1 VRYAYA
7 VRDVRAAEANALAG
21 AAPQALMDKAASG
34 VATLAIRLL
43 EDSIGRVVGA
53 KVLLLIGSGDN
64 GGDALYAGVRLADR
78 GAAVTALLVGERT
91 HQGGLAALR
100 EARCEII
107 SSLTDFDPAEVDL
120 VIDGIVGIGGRHG
133 ADGQGGLR
141 GSAADVAGKL
151 PASAIVLA
159 VDLPSGVD
167 PDSGEVSGAHI
178 TADVTA
184 VCGALKIAHVVDPG
198 ASAAGICEVIDLGLD
213 MSRAT
218 SRLEVWQGIDV
229 ANALP
234 RPTVASDK
242 YSRGVLGVVAGSAEY
257 PGAGAL
263 VCTAALS
270 TGVGMIRYLG
280 EASESV
286 IGDHPEVVR
295 VAGRVQAWVVGPG
308 LVGAAAEGA
317 VAIAL
322 ASDQPLVLD
331 AGALALLPKG
341 RPQTLITP
349 HAGELASLLG
359 IDRADVESRSLHFAR
374 LAASTYDVTVLLKG
388 STTIVAAPD
397 GRISV
402 NPTGTPKL
410 ATAGSGDV
418 LAGAIGALAA
428 GGLPLF
434 EAATVG
440 AWLHGLAGR
449 LMSGASSAEIA
460 LTIRHAIA
468 SLPWQA
474 DLP

>member
-1 VRYAYA
+1 MRYAYA
-7 VRDVRAAEANALAG
+7 VGDVRAAEADALAG
-21 AAPQALMDKAASG
+21 MAPQALMAKAAYG

-43 EDSIGRVVGA
+43 EDAIGRVVGA
-53 KVLLLIGSGDN
+53 KVLLLVGSGDN
-64 GGDALYAGVRLADR
+64 GGDALYAGVHLADR
-78 GAAVTALLVGERT
+78 GAGVTALLVGERA
-91 HQGGLAALR
+91 HQGGLAALG
-100 EARCEII
+100 EARCEVIT
-107 SSLTDFDPAEVDL
+107 SLTGFDLSEVDL
-120 VIDGIVGIGGRHG
+120 VIDGIVGIGSH
-133 ADGQGGLR
+133 GGLQ
-141 GSAADVAGKL
+141 GKAADIAGRL
-151 PASAIVLA
+151 PDSAIVLA

-167 PDSGEVSGAHI
+167 PDSGEIQGAHI
-178 TADVTA
+178 LADVTA
-184 VCGALKIAHVVDPG
+184 VCGVLKIAHVIDPG
-198 ASAAGICEVIDLGLD
+198 ASSAGICEVIDLGLD

-234 RPTVASDK
+234 RPTAASDK
-242 YSRGVLGVVAGSAEY
+242 YSRGVLGVVAGSVEY

-263 VCTAALS
+263 VCTSALS

-280 EASESV
+280 KASENV

-308 LVGAAAEGA
+308 LVDVVAEGA
-317 VAIAL
+317 LATAL
-322 ASDQPLVLD
+322 ASDQPLILD
-331 AGALALLPKG
+331 AGALALLPSG
-341 RPQTLITP
+341 RPDTLITP

-359 IDRADVESRSLHFAR
+359 LDRADIEGRSLHFAR
-374 LAASTYDVTVLLKG
+374 LAASKYAVTVLLKG

-418 LAGAIGALAA
+418 LAGVIGALTA

-449 LMSGASSAEIA
+449 LMSGAGSTEIA
-460 LTIRHAIA
+460 RTIRHAIA

>member
-1 VRYAYA
+1 MRYAYA
-7 VRDVRAAEANALAG
+7 VGDVRTAEADALAG
-21 AAPQALMDKAASG
+21 AAPQALMAKAAYG

-43 EDSIGRVVGA
+43 EDAIGRVVGA
-53 KVLLLIGSGDN
+53 KVLLLVGSGDN
-64 GGDALYAGVRLADR
+64 GGDALYAGVHLADR
-78 GAAVTALLVGERT
+78 GAEVTALLVGERA
-91 HQGGLAALR
+91 HQGGLSALG
-100 EARCEII
+100 EARCEVVT
-107 SSLTDFDPAEVDL
+107 SLTDLDLSEVDL
-120 VIDGIVGIGGRHG
+120 VIDGIAGIGSH
-133 ADGQGGLR
+133 GGLR
-141 GSAADVAGKL
+141 GNAADVVGKL
-151 PASAIVLA
+151 PDSAIVLA

-178 TADVTA
+178 SADVTA
-184 VCGALKIAHVVDPG
+184 VCGVLKIAHVVDPG
-198 ASAAGICEVIDLGLD
+198 ATAAGICEVIDLGLD

-242 YSRGVLGVVAGSAEY
+242 YSRGVLGVVAGSVEY

-263 VCTAALS
+263 VCTAALA

-280 EASESV
+280 EASENV

-308 LVGAAAEGA
+308 LVDVAAEGA
-317 VAIAL
+317 IAAAL
-322 ASDQPLVLD
+322 ASDQPLVID

-359 IDRADVESRSLHFAR
+359 IDRVDVESRSLHFAR
-374 LAASTYDVTVLLKG
+374 LAASKYAVTVLLKG
-388 STTIVAAPD
+388 STTIVATPD

-418 LAGAIGALAA
+418 LAGVIGALSA

-449 LMSGASSAEIA
+449 LMSGAGSTEIA